1 MRTLKFTFEVLC
13 AGNGAADA
21 ARVEE
26 MIDLSMQELV
36 FDDEFISALDEKESV
51 TIQVRRIG

>member
-13 AGNGAADA
+13 AGNGVADD

-36 FDDEFISALDEKESV
+36 YDDEFISALDEQESV
-51 TIQVRRIG
+51 TIQVQRIG

>member
-51 TIQVRRIG
+51 TIQVQRIG